1 MTTPTMRE
9 RLCRAACLAAGLDP
23 DRKYSS
29 SSDHPSNA
37 PYEFAWQE
45 FGQEIDAILVELQY
59 EAAAKRPDHEGVIYE
74 MARAI
79 GLADSG
85 TDLES
90 IASGRGSY
98 ITYMECAQAAF
109 TAMIDAIRGGQP

>member
-9 RLCRAACLAAGLDP
+9 RLIEKAADELFEAVTGRLAEFEFVT
-23 DRKYSS
+23 
-29 SSDHPSNA
+29 DH
-37 PYEFAWQE
+37 EQE
-45 FGQEIDAILVELQY
+45 RIDATAQKIVDAILAELKA
-59 EAAAKRPDHEGVIYE
+59 EADREPDQSHEGMIYE

-98 ITYMECAQAAF
+98 VTYTECAKAGL
-109 TAMIDAIRGGQP
+109 TAMIDAIRGERT